1 MLGAFHRDE
10 RVICKVGSSAPPTRR
25 RACYVKRGA
34 PPPKLARSGDQ
45 SQRNLPREAALVE
58 PLDNG

>member
-1 MLGAFHRDE
+1 LQGWKPGTADAASGLLWE
-10 RVICKVGSSAPPTRR
+10 K
-25 RACYVKRGA
+25 GA